1 MALPEADSKS
11 GAVRTQSSA
20 QLLITSESK
29 SDAPR
34 PRFLDSEIADHSLTL
49 Y

>member
-1 MALPEADSKS
+1 MALLEADSKS
-11 GAVRTQSSA
+11 GAVRIQGSA
-20 QLLITSESK
+20 QLLVTSKSE

-34 PRFLDSEIADHSLTL
+34 PRVLDSEIADHSLTL